1 MQNFAQQ
8 VGGVGR
14 DLRGLGDYG
23 VARGEGRSNLPAKQ
37 VKRQIPRTYACSDAY
52 GAAKGV
58 VKALGAHVVGFAGV
72 VQNCACIKG
81 EVVSGPR
88 NVYGAG
94 QFIGLSVVAGFG
106 GGELFEA
113 LFDAVCYTHQM
124 LAALCSRQAR
134 PFREGPFGRS
144 NSAGHVGSVG
154 IGNQAVDLA
163 RCRFV
168 VIEVATVGRCSEC
181 AVDVVFEL
189 HHRLG
194 VRPPSTGMLI
204 PVM

>member
-1 MQNFAQQ
+1 M
-8 VGGVGR
+8 
-14 DLRGLGDYG
+14 
-23 VARGEGRSNLPAKQ
+23 
-37 VKRQIPRTYACSDAY
+37 
-52 GAAKGV
+52 
-58 VKALGAHVVGFAGV
+58 GFAGV
-72 VQNCACIKG
+72 VQNSGRVKR

-94 QFIGLSVVAGFG
+94 QFIGLAVVAGFG

-113 LFDAVCYTHQM
+113 LFDAVCDAHQV

-134 PFREGPFGRS
+134 PFWEGSFGRS

-154 IGNQAVDLA
+154 VGNQAVDLA
-163 RCRFV
+163 RCRLV
-168 VIEVATVGRCSEC
+168 VVEVATVGGRSKGS
-181 AVDVVFEL
+181 VDVVFEL

>member
-1 MQNFAQQ
+1 M
-8 VGGVGR
+8 
-14 DLRGLGDYG
+14 
-23 VARGEGRSNLPAKQ
+23 
-37 VKRQIPRTYACSDAY
+37 
-52 GAAKGV
+52 
-58 VKALGAHVVGFAGV
+58 GFAGV

-81 EVVSGPR
+81 EVVSGSR
-88 NVYGAG
+88 NVYRAG
-94 QFIGLSVVAGFG
+94 QLKRLAVVAGFC
-106 GGELFEA
+106 GGELFKA
-113 LFDAVCYTHQM
+113 LFDAVCDAHQV

-144 NSAGHVGSVG
+144 DGTLHVGSVG

-168 VIEVATVGRCSEC
+168 VVEVATVGRCSEC

-194 VRPPSTGMLI
+194 VRPPSTGILI